1 MFDALSG
8 RLQEIF
14 KKLRGQGHLTP
25 ENVAEAAKE
34 IRKALLEA
42 DVHYKVAKEFVE
54 GVAKRAAGQEVLA
67 SVTPGQQFVKV
78 VHDELVRLLGGP
90 SAPLAAGSP
99 GAPAV
104 WMMVG
109 LQGTGKTTTSAK
121 LARFA
126 LAQGRKPLLVAA
138 DVKRP
143 AAIDQLKTLGRQIQ
157 VPVFADARGDPVG
170 VCRAGVAE
178 AVRAG
183 CDVAILD
190 TAGRLHVDA
199 ELMDELVR
207 INAATRPAE
216 ILWVLDAMAGQD
228 AVNAARTFGEKLK
241 LTGIVLTKIDGDARG
256 GAAITAKA
264 VLGVPIRF
272 SGTGEKLDRLEPFH
286 PDRIASRILGMG
298 DIVGFVEKVQA
309 TVDLEQARKMEEKLK
324 KGGIDFE
331 MMLDQLEQV
340 GRFGSLKDLLGM
352 LPGMSGAMPAGMDV
366 DEKQIGRTKAIIQ
379 SMTLKERRTPDL
391 IDGSR
396 RRRIAAGSGTT
407 VQEVN
412 ALLKQFADM
421 KRFMKGAASGKL
433 PPGLKGM
440 KGMKLPR
447 FPG

>member
-54 GVAKRAAGQEVLA
+54 EVARRAAGQEVLA

-78 VHDELVRLLGGP
+78 VHDELVRLLGGTAP
-90 SAPLAAGSP
+90 PLAVGSP

-109 LQGTGKTTTSAK
+109 LQGAGKTTTSAK

-126 LAQGRKPLLVAA
+126 ASQGRKPLLVAA

-143 AAIDQLKTLGRQIQ
+143 AAIDQLKMLGKQIQ
-157 VPVFADARGDPVG
+157 VPVFADAAGNPVG

-178 AVRAG
+178 AVRTG

-190 TAGRLHVDA
+190 TAGRLHIDM

-207 INAATRPAE
+207 IAGATRPAE

-228 AVNAARTFGEKLK
+228 AVNAARSFGEKLK
-241 LTGIVLTKIDGDARG
+241 LSGIVLTKLDGDARG
-256 GAAITAKA
+256 GAALSAKA
-264 VLGVPIRF
+264 VLGVPIRL

-286 PDRIASRILGMG
+286 PPRIASRILGMG
-298 DIVGFVEKVQA
+298 DIVGLVEKVQA
-309 TVDLEQARKMEEKLK
+309 TVDLDKARQMEEKLK
-324 KGGIDFE
+324 KSGIDFE

-340 GRFGSLKDLLGM
+340 GRFGSLKELLGM

-379 SMTLKERRTPDL
+379 SMTSKERKTPDL

-412 ALLKQFADM
+412 ALLKQFGDM